1 MKFLVVIDMQ
11 KDFIDGAL
19 GTSEAAAI
27 LPAVVQAVHS
37 FEGTVLFTRDT
48 HGPDYLQT
56 QEGRNLPVP
65 HCIRGSEGWQL
76 APQLQ
81 EYAAIHASPI
91 FDKPTFGSRALADFL
106 LEVHTTE
113 PIEEI
118 TVIGLCTDICVIS
131 NALNLKAALPE
142 VPISVIESC
151 CAGVTPESHKTAL
164 RAMQMCQITIR

>member
-1 MKFLVVIDMQ
+1 MKVLAIIDMQ

-19 GTSEAAAI
+19 GTSEAAAT
-27 LPAVVQAVHS
+27 LPAVVQTVHS

-118 TVIGLCTDICVIS
+118 TLIGLCTDICVIS

>member
-1 MKFLVVIDMQ
+1 M
-11 KDFIDGAL
+11 A
-19 GTSEAAAI
+19 
-27 LPAVVQAVHS
+27 
-37 FEGTVLFTRDT
+37 
-48 HGPDYLQT
+48 
-56 QEGRNLPVP
+56 
-65 HCIRGSEGWQL
+65 L

-118 TVIGLCTDICVIS
+118 TLIGLCTDICVIS

>member
-19 GTSEAAAI
+19 GTPEATAI

-106 LEVHTTE
+106 LEIHTTE

-118 TVIGLCTDICVIS
+118 TLIGLCTDICVIS
-131 NALNLKAALPE
+131 NALNLKAALSE
-142 VPISVIESC
+142 FPISVIESC